1 LFIVLQK
8 SKINKLKEKQL
19 KTNKARNFSYLAEKK
34 GHAVKNKLFFPAF
47 FIIVFVAFACRQADA
62 QRRQWQQ
69 GGMEMSTGVNQFP
82 VKLGGGSAFK
92 PWEALSFNLMQRFYS
107 PGGNGAMRAAID
119 FYILPATDYKYY
131 VTGFGMGYAYYGDI
145 SFPRFRYFAGLDFR
159 VQTEREEYR
168 YYSKTDLRIGFLPN
182 VGLQYRLSPRFSLST
197 EVSYF
202 LALRQRRTDSTD
214 PNSSTMNSNKF
225 DLIGRQH
232 RMLGLGVGFLF

>member
-1 LFIVLQK
+1 MKNLLLRVFFLALLLGLL
-8 SKINKLKEKQL
+8 INYQC
-19 KTNKARNFSYLAEKK
+19 S
-34 GHAVKNKLFFPAF
+34 
-47 FIIVFVAFACRQADA
+47 A
-62 QRRQWQQ
+62 QRRNWQQ

-82 VKLGGGSAFK
+82 VKLGGGSGFK

-159 VQTEREEYR
+159 VQTEREEYKL
-168 YYSKTDLRIGFLPN
+168 YSKSDLRIGFLPN
-182 VGLQYRLSPRFSLST
+182 VGLQYRISPRFSLST

-202 LALRQRRTDSTD
+202 LALRQRRTDSLD
-214 PNSSTMNSNKF
+214 PNSSAMNSNKF

-232 RMLGLGVGFLF
+232 RMLGLGIGFMF